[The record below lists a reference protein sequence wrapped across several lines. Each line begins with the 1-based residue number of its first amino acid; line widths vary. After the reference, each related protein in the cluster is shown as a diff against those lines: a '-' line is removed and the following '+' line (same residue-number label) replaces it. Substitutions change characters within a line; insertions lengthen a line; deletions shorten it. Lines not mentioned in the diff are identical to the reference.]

1 MKKLSL
7 ALALSLLSAPLFAYQ
22 VTGPVVSV
30 DDKKIVVEKDGE
42 KWELA
47 MTADTKGDKP
57 KVGDKVTIEYSMT
70 AKKIENKGA
79 AAADKGAKKKK

>member
-1 MKKLSL
+1 MKKLVG
-7 ALALSLLSAPLFAYQ
+7 ALALTLFTAPLFAYQ
-22 VTGPVVSV
+22 VTGPVISV

-47 MTADTKGDKP
+47 MTADTKGGKP

-70 AKKIENKGA
+70 AKKIEVKGA
-79 AAADKGAKKKK
+79 AAADKGGKKK